1 MMSFQ
6 HLVKN
11 CEMKFWDVVTP
22 VMGNKGPIMKTKSF
36 LFKLLH
42 NKHKYLILLVAV
54 CGSVGF
60 LAGILIGKLIQIF
73 PPV

>member
-1 MMSFQ
+1 
-6 HLVKN
+6 
-11 CEMKFWDVVTP
+11 
-22 VMGNKGPIMKTKSF
+22 MKTKSF

-42 NKHKYLILLVAV
+42 NKHKYLILLVTV

-73 PPV
+73 PPVYPQIPNLIRKVLAC